1 MWLAADVAD
10 EGVPP
15 PEPFDLRGARVVV
28 DFRPADSMAALTA
41 ARAADPDPRRSV
53 GERCVR

>member
-1 MWLAADVAD
+1 MWLCAEVAED
-10 EGVPP
+10 GVPP
-15 PEPFDLRGARVVV
+15 PDPFDLRGARVVE

-53 GERCVR
+53 GER